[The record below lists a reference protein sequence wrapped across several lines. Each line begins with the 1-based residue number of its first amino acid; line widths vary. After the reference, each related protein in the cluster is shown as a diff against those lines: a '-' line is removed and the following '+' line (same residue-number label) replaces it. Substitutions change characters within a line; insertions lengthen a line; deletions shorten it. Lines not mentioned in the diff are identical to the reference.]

1 MKMKK
6 AAAAASSSPSSSTMG
21 TVTPP
26 PPPLLSSVL
35 SQETLRERI
44 LTGGGGV
51 GNVRLSKV
59 ASLYADFRRA
69 LQQQQLQL
77 PSSSTS
83 ADGVATTAA
92 AATIAAQHA
101 LQTELNLHDLEMHKL
116 LLSSRACDG
125 NSSRH
130 DASLTQMESILEST
144 RNDIQN
150 LSSTLTAERQIKHNL
165 EEYNALAKLGNINKH
180 SHNINPPICVT
191 KLELEQ
197 VQQSIQN
204 VNREIEQAQSE
215 IMVREK
221 QLRVVMASL
230 GDLRSTLMEE
240 EVLKKR
246 RQQEAVELEEGESVS
261 SSTQGGTT
269 GQNKRKRMSNNGTGD
284 EIGAL

>member
-1 MKMKK
+1 MNA

-69 LQQQQLQL
+69 LQHLQL
-77 PSSSTS
+77 PSSST
-83 ADGVATTAA
+83 ADGVATAA
-92 AATIAAQHA
+92 AAAAAIITAQHA
-101 LQTELNLHDLEMHKL
+101 LQMELNLHDLEMHKL

-125 NSSRH
+125 NSLRH

-144 RNDIQN
+144 RNDIQH

-165 EEYNALAKLGNINKH
+165 EEYNALAKLGNLNKH
-180 SHNINPPICVT
+180 SHNINPPICIT

-197 VQQSIQN
+197 VQQSILK
-204 VNREIEQAQSE
+204 VNQEIEQAQSE

>member
-1 MKMKK
+1 MNA

-69 LQQQQLQL
+69 LQHLQL
-77 PSSSTS
+77 PSSST
-83 ADGVATTAA
+83 ADGVATAA
-92 AATIAAQHA
+92 AAAAAIITAQHA
-101 LQTELNLHDLEMHKL
+101 LQMELNLHDLEMHKL

-125 NSSRH
+125 NSLRH

-144 RNDIQN
+144 RNDIQH

-165 EEYNALAKLGNINKH
+165 EEYNALAKLGNLNKH
-180 SHNINPPICVT
+180 AHNINPPICIT

-197 VQQSIQN
+197 VQQSILK
-204 VNREIEQAQSE
+204 VNQEIEQAQSE

-230 GDLRSTLMEE
+230 GDLRSTLLEE
-240 EVLKKR
+240 EVKKR
-246 RQQEAVELEEGESVS
+246 GQQEAVELEEGESAP

-269 GQNKRKRMSNNGTGD
+269 GQNKRKRISTNGTGD

>member
-1 MKMKK
+1 
-6 AAAAASSSPSSSTMG
+6 MG

-69 LQQQQLQL
+69 LQQLQL

-92 AATIAAQHA
+92 AAIIAAQHA

-144 RNDIQN
+144 RNDIQH

-165 EEYNALAKLGNINKH
+165 EEYNALAKLGNLNKH
-180 SHNINPPICVT
+180 AHNINPPICIT

-197 VQQSIQN
+197 VQQSILK
-204 VNREIEQAQSE
+204 VNQEIEQAQSE

-230 GDLRSTLMEE
+230 GDLRSTLLEE
-240 EVLKKR
+240 EVKKR
-246 RQQEAVELEEGESVS
+246 GQQEAVELEEGESAP

-269 GQNKRKRMSNNGTGD
+269 GQNKRKRISTNGTGD